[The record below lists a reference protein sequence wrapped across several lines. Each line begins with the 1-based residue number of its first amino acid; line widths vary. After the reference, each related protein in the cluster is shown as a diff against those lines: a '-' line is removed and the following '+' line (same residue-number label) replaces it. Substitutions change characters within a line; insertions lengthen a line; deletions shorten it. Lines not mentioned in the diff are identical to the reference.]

1 MKYLVSQVEQWGD
14 ELDSLAPDPGSRK
27 VGKRGAV
34 LLIAK
39 KLQAA
44 VRRGLTASEL
54 RAALAKKGLEVH
66 IDLLREALRAAG
78 KPAATTPAGRR
89 RKVTGNAPSEPGL
102 QPRGLQEG
110 EGRAA
115 AAAAGVRTGVELPRD
130 KASGPDETPEIDRE
144 VALESAS
151 EIEGNGTGLMAAAGP
166 EVTRGVPA
174 TRTGSRT
181 DFPSVHVQDMPRES
195 DQVQP
200 GRSAAPVEAPRR
212 LVDPEPARGGP
223 GGSSPAVRG
232 GGGQGEPAARA
243 RHAAAGPSEAKPG
256 AAPVPRGTFVPRR
269 DSETI

>member
-1 MKYLVSQVEQWGD
+1 MKYLVSQVEQWGE

-44 VRRGLTASEL
+44 ARRGLSASEL
-54 RAALAKKGLEVH
+54 RAALAEKGLEVH
-66 IDLLREALRAAG
+66 IDLLRDALRSAG
-78 KPAATTPAGRR
+78 KPPGTPPAGRR
-89 RKVTGNAPSEPGL
+89 RKVSGNAPSESGL
-102 QPRGLQEG
+102 QPRGLQQG

-115 AAAAGVRTGVELPRD
+115 EAAAGARAAVERPRD
-130 KASGPDETPEIDRE
+130 KARGPEDTPEIDPE

-151 EIEGNGTGLMAAAGP
+151 ENQGNGTGVMAVARPDVEHGA
-166 EVTRGVPA
+166 PA
-174 TRTGSRT
+174 VGTGSSA
-181 DFPSVHVQDMPRES
+181 DFPSAPVQEIRRES

-200 GRSAAPVEAPRR
+200 GKSSAPAEVPRR
-212 LVDPEPARGGP
+212 LVDQEPARGER
-223 GGSSPAVRG
+223 GGHPPAVG